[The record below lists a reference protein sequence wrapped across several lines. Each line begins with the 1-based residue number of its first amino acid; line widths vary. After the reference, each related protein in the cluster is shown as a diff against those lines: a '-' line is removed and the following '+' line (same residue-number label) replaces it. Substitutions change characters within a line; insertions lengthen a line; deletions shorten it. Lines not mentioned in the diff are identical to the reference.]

1 MTGLRPSSLSTPRTY
16 AGTDQ
21 YPKWEDIHSIR
32 DPDKARGLFFKLVV
46 QCVKARR
53 DKHAEKNQTS
63 HAPVYLLRPCRKT
76 YNLVADLTWLLP
88 MLALERGR
96 FGTRTLQ
103 EIETDL
109 KIEVQQ
115 DPLVSKQLVCV
126 AFHNRK
132 MCLLPMN
139 ERISVRAEQLN
150 RPL

>member
-1 MTGLRPSSLSTPRTY
+1 
-16 AGTDQ
+16 
-21 YPKWEDIHSIR
+21 
-32 DPDKARGLFFKLVV
+32 
-46 QCVKARR
+46 
-53 DKHAEKNQTS
+53 
-63 HAPVYLLRPCRKT
+63 
-76 YNLVADLTWLLP
+76 

-115 DPLVSKQLVCV
+115 DPLVSKQLVYV
-126 AFHNRK
+126 AFHDRN

-139 ERISVRAEQLN
+139 ERIPVRTEQLN